1 METYLFLFLPEV
13 SEVVDYN
20 MSNSME
26 KEFSPHPPATR
37 IIYDGGEIYVQG
49 FKVGAELTISHG
61 NINEKFI
68 PTICYI
74 FGCSE
79 RKGFRE
85 PTSVN
90 PPSIEAAIFVSYC
103 HISLK
108 EIAIITL
115 VPRVQSRPVS
125 RVSDNETR
133 KE

>member
-13 SEVVDYN
+13 SEAVDYN

-37 IIYDGGEIYVQG
+37 IIYDGGQIYVQG

-61 NINEKFI
+61 HITEKFI
-68 PTICYI
+68 PTRYI
-74 FGCSE
+74 LGRFDK
-79 RKGFRE
+79 RGFRE

-90 PPSIEAAIFVSYC
+90 PPSIEAAIFVSRC
-103 HISLK
+103 HLSLK
-108 EIAIITL
+108 DIAIITL
-115 VPRVQSRPVS
+115 VPRVRCRPAH
-125 RVSDNETR
+125 RVRDSETG